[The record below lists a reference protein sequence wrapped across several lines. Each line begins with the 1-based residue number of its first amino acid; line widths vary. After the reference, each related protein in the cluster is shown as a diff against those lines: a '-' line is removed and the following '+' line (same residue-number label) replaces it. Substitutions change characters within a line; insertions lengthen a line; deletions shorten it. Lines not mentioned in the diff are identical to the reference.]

1 MGKYLVMWRAAAP
14 APPPG
19 GAFYSA
25 KNWVGNCPTDFRQNK
40 KRHQAAARRQRRA
53 ILLLA
58 HPVLGSHLHP
68 WLKLSTKIIRNNPF
82 IPPYCHQFL
91 IHCQVFH
98 LKKRRQKS
106 RKCLLF
112 ASSTTVSRDFGK
124 WAIAI
129 PLSSVFR
136 LNYLQKKKK
145 NWFLGSLIGHISGL
159 KTP

>member
-1 MGKYLVMWRAAAP
+1 M
-14 APPPG
+14 
-19 GAFYSA
+19 S
-25 KNWVGNCPTDFRQNK
+25 NK
-40 KRHQAAARRQRRA
+40 IVKMQKVKFINRGVNGRWARWRA

-145 NWFLGSLIGHISGL
+145 LISGVSDWPYFWPEDPV
-159 KTP
+159 KKEDAIVKIRRPYCSFP